1 MLKCSLVFDE
11 FPTIYFNNMDSLI
24 ATARSNK
31 VATTL
36 AMQDF
41 SQLKKDYGKEQ
52 ADVIINITGN
62 IISGQVMGE
71 TSKLLSERFG
81 KVMQDRQSITTN
93 RADISF
99 TDSKQLDSA
108 IPASR
113 IAALSS
119 GEFVGLVADNPDEKI
134 KLKMFNAEIIND
146 AEKINDEIAGYK
158 DIPVVRKVTQLE
170 VLDNYYQIRFDIKQL
185 IKKEV
190 SRLKEEKE
198 NSIFNN

>member
-52 ADVIINITGN
+52 ADVIVNITGN

-81 KVMQDRQSITTN
+81 KIMQDRQSVSVN
-93 RADISF
+93 RTDTSISH
-99 TDSKQLDSA
+99 SKQLDSA
-108 IPASR
+108 VPASK

-119 GEFVGLVADNPDEKI
+119 GEFVGLVADNPEEKI
-134 KLKMFNAEIIND
+134 KLKMFHAAIIND
-146 AEKINDEIAGYK
+146 ADRLNAEVSRYK
-158 DIPVVRKVTQLE
+158 DIPVVSNVTQQQ
-170 VLDNYYQIRFDIKQL
+170 VLDNYYQVKMEVKRL
-185 IKKEV
+185 IGEEV
-190 SRLKEEKE
+190 ERLKAEK
-198 NSIFNN
+198 ID

>member
-52 ADVIINITGN
+52 ADVIVNITGN

-81 KVMQDRQSITTN
+81 KIMQDRQSVSVN
-93 RADISF
+93 RTDTSISH
-99 TDSKQLDSA
+99 SKQLDSA
-108 IPASR
+108 VPASK

-119 GEFVGLVADNPDEKI
+119 GEFVGLVADNPEEKI
-134 KLKMFNAEIIND
+134 KLKMFHAAIIND
-146 AEKINDEIAGYK
+146 ADRLN
-158 DIPVVRKVTQLE
+158 QLW
-170 VLDNYYQIRFDIKQL
+170 
-185 IKKEV
+185 
-190 SRLKEEKE
+190 
-198 NSIFNN
+198 